1 MLLTTKTARFTAVK
15 EKAAGKLKSQKS
27 KASHLFPLIAMGKQ
41 TMWLKK
47 NTTTLTLSPRDEK
60 SVRRKT
66 GYRNTRNMLEI
77 P

>member
-1 MLLTTKTARFTAVK
+1 MLLTTKTARLTAVK

-47 NTTTLTLSPRDEK
+47 KQRL
-60 SVRRKT
+60 
-66 GYRNTRNMLEI
+66 
-77 P
+77 